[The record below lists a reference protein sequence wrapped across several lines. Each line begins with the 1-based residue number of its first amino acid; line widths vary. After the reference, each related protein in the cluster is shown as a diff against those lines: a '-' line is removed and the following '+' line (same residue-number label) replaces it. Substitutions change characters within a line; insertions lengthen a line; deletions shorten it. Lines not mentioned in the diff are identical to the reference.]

1 MTDRFDRGDLES
13 ERIGTSPSAVGVTGE
28 AFPCPACGQMLG
40 PGSRVC
46 AVCRTPVDSSEI
58 GRPVPVGETRTI
70 AVAAIPL
77 ERAPFPWG
85 LFGILLLVRLAVAA
99 YLNQHQGL
107 SRTFLI
113 LGGIEIMCGAWVAF
127 DANQRGIPKAFRWGL
142 GSALLWILVFPW
154 YLTRRRKPQALCPF
168 IEAEVGP
175 VTRVVFFA
183 LVVFFLISVL
193 AVIIKG
199 PPAG

>member
-1 MTDRFDRGDLES
+1 
-13 ERIGTSPSAVGVTGE
+13 
-28 AFPCPACGQMLG
+28 MLG

-46 AVCRTPVDSSEI
+46 AVCKAPIDPRNV
-58 GRPVPVGETRTI
+58 GRPVPAVEPDTI
-70 AVAAIPL
+70 AAAPIHL
-77 ERAPFPWG
+77 ERVRFPWG
-85 LFGILLLVRLAVAA
+85 LFGILLLARLGVAA

-113 LGGIEIMCGAWVAF
+113 LGAFEIICGAWVCF
-127 DANQRGIPKAFRWGL
+127 DATQRGIPKAFRWGL

-154 YLTRRRKPQALCPF
+154 YLSRRRKPQAACPF

-183 LVVFFLISVL
+183 LIVFFLITFL
-193 AVIIKG
+193 TVIIKG
-199 PPAG
+199 PPPG

>member
-1 MTDRFDRGDLES
+1 
-13 ERIGTSPSAVGVTGE
+13 
-28 AFPCPACGQMLG
+28 MLG

-46 AVCRTPVDSSEI
+46 AVCKVPIDPAAIQDSVSVVE
-58 GRPVPVGETRTI
+58 PETI
-70 AVAAIPL
+70 ASAPIPL
-77 ERAPFPWG
+77 ERARFPWG
-85 LFGILLLVRLAVAA
+85 LFGILLLARLGVAA

-113 LGGIEIMCGAWVAF
+113 LGGFEIMCGAWVAF

-154 YLTRRRKPQALCPF
+154 YLTRRRKPQAVCPF

-183 LVVFFLISVL
+183 LVVFFLISFL
-193 AVIIKG
+193 TVIFKG
-199 PPAG
+199 PPPG

>member
-1 MTDRFDRGDLES
+1 MNRSDRWDRETEEISASSRAAD
-13 ERIGTSPSAVGVTGE
+13 SPSE
-28 AFPCPACGQMLG
+28 AFACPACGQMLG

-46 AVCRTPVDSSEI
+46 AVCKAPIDPRAI
-58 GRPVPVGETRTI
+58 GRSLPSVEPETI
-70 AVAAIPL
+70 AAAPIAL
-77 ERAPFPWG
+77 ERARFPWS
-85 LFGILLLVRLAVAA
+85 LFAILLLARLSVAA

-113 LGGIEIMCGAWVAF
+113 LGGIEIMCGAWVCF
-127 DANQRGIPKAFRWGL
+127 DAFQRGIPKAFRWGL

-154 YLTRRRKPQALCPF
+154 YLARRRKPQAVCPF

-175 VTRVVFFA
+175 ITRAVFFA

-193 AVIIKG
+193 AVIFKS
-199 PPAG
+199 PPPH

>member
-1 MTDRFDRGDLES
+1 MPDQPQFPPAPLES
-13 ERIGTSPSAVGVTGE
+13 SFAQDP
-28 AFPCPACGQMLG
+28 FPCPACGQMLG

-46 AVCRTPVDSSEI
+46 PVCKAPIDAGEI
-58 GRPVPVGETRTI
+58 SKPVPAVEPDTI
-70 AVAAIPL
+70 AAAPVPL
-77 ERAPFPWG
+77 ERARFPWG
-85 LFGILLLVRLAVAA
+85 LFGILLLVRLGVAA

-154 YLTRRRKPQALCPF
+154 YLSRRGKPQAVCPF

-175 VTRVVFFA
+175 VTRAVFFA
-183 LVVFFLISVL
+183 LVVFFLISFL
-193 AVIIKG
+193 AIIFKG
-199 PPAG
+199 PLPG

>member
-1 MTDRFDRGDLES
+1 MPDQPQFPPTPLES
-13 ERIGTSPSAVGVTGE
+13 SVAQDP
-28 AFPCPACGQMLG
+28 FPCPACGQMLG

-46 AVCRTPVDSSEI
+46 AVCKAPIDLRDV
-58 GRPVPVGETRTI
+58 GRPVPFVEPDTI
-70 AVAAIPL
+70 AAAPVPL
-77 ERAPFPWG
+77 ERARFPWG
-85 LFGILLLVRLAVAA
+85 LFGILLLARLGVAA

-113 LGGIEIMCGAWVAF
+113 LGGIEIMCGAWVCF
-127 DANQRGIPKAFRWGL
+127 DATQRGIPKAFRWGL

-154 YLTRRRKPQALCPF
+154 YLTRRRKPQAVCPF

-183 LVVFFLISVL
+183 LIVFFLISIL

-199 PPAG
+199 PPPG